1 MKVNLRSARALCTA
15 NEFDLVVAS
24 GGEGLRELSEA
35 RLKQKVVRAR
45 TLRDKYRDLLRR
57 QRLAARRPGA
67 KPARDDANARTS
79 AKADLF
85 EQTLARFV
93 DRLAQVQAA
102 GQKAAAK
109 KSVAKKATAK
119 KPAKKAAAKKAAKK
133 AAATKPA
140 PTRPAAP
147 KPRRSRKAPAPSTP
161 LAPKVQPPAAR
172 GFVSDKAAQSARNVK
187 LKSMNARNVQAH
199 VSSRGRRSQA
209 RRDSRPR

>member
-15 NEFDLVVAS
+15 NELDLVMAS
-24 GGEGLRELSEA
+24 GGEGIRALSEA

-67 KPARDDANARTS
+67 KPARDDANARTA

-102 GQKAAAK
+102 
-109 KSVAKKATAK
+109 AKKAVVK
-119 KPAKKAAAKKAAKK
+119 KPAAKKAAKR
-133 AAATKPA
+133 A
-140 PTRPAAP
+140 AAP
-147 KPRRSRKAPAPSTP
+147 KPQRSRKAPAPSTP

-172 GFVSDKAAQSARNVK
+172 GYVSDKAGPGATLNRG
-187 LKSMNARNVQAH
+187 
-199 VSSRGRRSQA
+199 SRGGR
-209 RRDSRPR
+209 